1 MLSYIRQR
9 LWMRVM
15 LFIATV
21 VFIVLAAVIWFNIAS
36 QKSLSENQLARQNE
50 MLANAVEGGMFDAL
64 AIGDNDVVRTQFKRL
79 HKNLSDLKVFV
90 YDFNGKISFST
101 EEKAVGSEIDSFLG
115 DNAANGVKAMIASGN
130 DNKQLFHKKFNGEI
144 FSIVNKSIPNESR
157 CYHCHGSSKKVLGGI
172 SVCSSEQAAVAAI
185 KSSRNQSILIG
196 TIGIV
201 FIIFSVWFLFHM
213 LVNKRV
219 VDILG
224 VTGKMRQGDFTHE
237 IKVKGE
243 DELSHIIARI
253 NMVNQEMR
261 QIIFKVIESSNELS
275 GSSTEL
281 SAISENLLAGATETS
296 GKSNTVAVASEEM
309 SSNLSSIA
317 ASMEETASNV
327 SVVASASEEMNSTVS
342 EIAHNAGSAKT
353 IIDKAVTDF
362 SNVAEVV
369 KELGKATED
378 IDAVTDEIKSISE
391 QVGLLALNAKIEA
404 ARAGEAGKGFAVVAQ
419 EIAELATDTNKSTIK
434 VNDKVQWMK
443 DQSAKT
449 AIEVEN
455 VSKTVTDSDE
465 AITTIAAAVEEQTI
479 TSREIADN
487 IARISQGISVVNDN
501 VSQGAAVSKE
511 VSQDI
516 AVIDLAAGEMETN
529 SNQVND
535 SASSLASMAEKLN
548 EMMKKFTV

>member
-1 MLSYIRQR
+1 
-9 LWMRVM
+9 M

-465 AITTIAAAVEEQTI
+465 AVTTIAAAVEEQTI